1 MKPTCMRDRIIAV
14 IRGDELDRV
23 PFVQYDGMF
32 PNQEVWD
39 LIGRDNLGLLRWMYV
54 YQLAT
59 PNCSGGS
66 EEVQINGKRGVR
78 NTLVTPVGTLTEERL
93 YEPTYGTTA
102 AHTHY
107 VKERADYEVLLA
119 YLRDTVVTET
129 RDAFLRSRQEL
140 GEDGL
145 PMVATARTAYQ
156 QLWVQWVSLEDLSLH
171 LVDYPDLLAEVVAEL
186 NRIELEIFEVIYRVA
201 KDEPLY
207 FVDIPDNI
215 TAPTIGERYFRQYCL
230 PLYQRLADMMAEVD
244 VKVFAHMDGDLKP
257 LWAAIGES
265 GLQGI
270 DSFSPPPDNDTS
282 PADALAQW
290 PYMRLFMNFPSSIH
304 LAQPEV
310 IYATAMDILQ
320 QAGASGQL
328 QIQISEN
335 VPPGVWRT
343 SYPQIVRAIHDFAGA

>member
-1 MKPTCMRDRIIAV
+1 MKPTCMRERIIAV
-14 IRGDELDRV
+14 IRGQELDRV

-39 LIGRDNLGLLRWMYV
+39 VVGRDNLGLLRWMYV
-54 YQLAT
+54 YQLSH
-59 PNCSGGS
+59 PNCASHS
-66 EEVQINGKRGVR
+66 EEVEIGGKRGVR
-78 NTLVTPVGTLTEERL
+78 NTLVTPKGTLTEERL

-107 VKERADYEVLLA
+107 VKDRADYEALLA

-129 RDAFLRSRQEL
+129 RDNFLRSREEL
-140 GEDGL
+140 GDDGL
-145 PMVATARTAYQ
+145 PMVATPRTAYQ
-156 QLWVQWVSLEDLSLH
+156 QLWVQWVSLQDLSLH

-186 NRIELEIFEVIYRVA
+186 NRIELETFEVTYRVA
-201 KDEPLY
+201 KDEPMY

-230 PLYQRLADMMAEVD
+230 PLYQRFAEMMAEVE

-282 PADALAQW
+282 PAEALAQW
-290 PYMRLFMNFPSSIH
+290 HYMRLFMNFPSSIH
-304 LAQPEV
+304 IARPEV
-310 IYATAMDILQ
+310 IYATTMDLLQ
-320 QAGASGQL
+320 QAGASGRL

-343 SYPQIVRAIHDFAGA
+343 SYPEIVRAIHDFAGA

>member
-1 MKPTCMRDRIIAV
+1 MC
-14 IRGDELDRV
+14 
-23 PFVQYDGMF
+23 
-32 PNQEVWD
+32 
-39 LIGRDNLGLLRWMYV
+39 V
-54 YQLAT
+54 YQLANQ
-59 PNCSGGS
+59 NCSGGS
-66 EEVQINGKRGVR
+66 EEVQVNGKRGVR
-78 NTLVTPVGTLTEERL
+78 NALVTPAGTLTEERL

-102 AHTHY
+102 AHRHY

-129 RDAFLRSRQEL
+129 RDAFLRSREEL
-140 GEDGL
+140 GQDGL

-156 QLWVQWVSLEDLSLH
+156 QLWVQWVGLEDLALH
-171 LVDYPDLLAEVVAEL
+171 LVDYPDLMAEVTGEL
-186 NRIELEIFEVIYRVA
+186 DRIELDIFEVIYSVA

-215 TAPTIGERYFRQYCL
+215 TAPTIGERYFRQYCV
-230 PLYQRLADMMAEVD
+230 PLYRRFAEMMAEVD

-257 LWAAIGES
+257 LWRAIGES

-282 PADALAQW
+282 AADALAQW

-304 LAQPEV
+304 IASPEV
-310 IYATAMDILQ
+310 IYATTMDILG

-343 SYPQIVRAIHDFAGA
+343 SYPEIVRAIHDFAGA